1 MNDLDVVLRIEALKI
16 LIQVNEICAMEA
28 EFGVLD
34 SLENFLIGA
43 NEIYEFIKEGKI
55 NASS

>member
-1 MNDLDVVLRIEALKI
+1 MNDKDMAIRVESLKI

-34 SLENFLIGA
+34 SLENFLRGA

>member
-1 MNDLDVVLRIEALKI
+1 
-16 LIQVNEICAMEA
+16 MEA

-34 SLENFLIGA
+34 SLENFLRGA

>member
-1 MNDLDVVLRIEALKI
+1 MNDTELRMQALHI
-16 LIQVNEICAMEA
+16 LIKVNEICTMEA
-28 EFGVLD
+28 EFGVID

>member
-1 MNDLDVVLRIEALKI
+1 MSDVDMVLRIESLKI
-16 LIQVNEICAMEA
+16 LIQVNEICTMEA